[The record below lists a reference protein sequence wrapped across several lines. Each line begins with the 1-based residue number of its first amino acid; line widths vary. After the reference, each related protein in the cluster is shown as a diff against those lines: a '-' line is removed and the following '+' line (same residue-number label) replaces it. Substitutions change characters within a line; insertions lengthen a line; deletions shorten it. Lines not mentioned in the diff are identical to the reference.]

1 LKSLSGKIGIMN
13 LGMAVQAEEL
23 TLARFGQKRVPWGV
37 RAMPD
42 VEGEGLV
49 RRFEV
54 MKGQSRFVAA
64 VTASLAPAAL
74 SLNQELFS
82 LSAALLL
89 GDVILVLVV
98 CRSVLTSAWAE
109 DRLPAGKGRFADDAD
124 LFHKTYKVGLRAYHI
139 RDLARMVSSQVRP

>member
-1 LKSLSGKIGIMN
+1 
-13 LGMAVQAEEL
+13 
-23 TLARFGQKRVPWGV
+23 
-37 RAMPD
+37 MPD

-54 MKGQSRFVAA
+54 MKGQRRFVAA

-74 SLNQELFS
+74 SLNQELLS

-89 GDVILVLVV
+89 GDVILMLVICRGVLAPA
-98 CRSVLTSAWAE
+98 RAE
-109 DRLPAGKGRFADDAD
+109 NRLPAGKRRFADDAD

-139 RDLARMVSSQVRP
+139 RDMARTISSQVRP